1 MTRTTLR
8 HRMQHTVQSKGAN
21 KWRSA
26 TRTSPSLWE
35 SSSSSSYQSSS
46 YYNQYF
52 TIITT
57 TITIATIIVTM
68 TPMISD
74 TPSACVTRLCATPT
88 RTTSVEAQGAL
99 SSSSSTW
106 KTPSSLS
113 KNQKIQKIPALL
125 LCFLWYCS
133 PSLDSASP
141 GVEQSVFIFSHQLRL
156 FEIHQNVLKGRR
168 LLQADNKNPTK
179 KILLENH
186 PLLCL

>member
-1 MTRTTLR
+1 MATRWRSSFLRGKINLIFYDLLTRTTLR

-106 KTPSSLS
+106 KTPPSLS
-113 KNQKIQKIPALL
+113 KNRKIFQHFCSVSSDTALHRWPHPHQEL
-125 LCFLWYCS
+125 NNLYLYFHTS
-133 PSLDSASP
+133 SESLKY
-141 GVEQSVFIFSHQLRL
+141 IKTL
-156 FEIHQNVLKGRR
+156 
-168 LLQADNKNPTK
+168 
-179 KILLENH
+179 
-186 PLLCL
+186 